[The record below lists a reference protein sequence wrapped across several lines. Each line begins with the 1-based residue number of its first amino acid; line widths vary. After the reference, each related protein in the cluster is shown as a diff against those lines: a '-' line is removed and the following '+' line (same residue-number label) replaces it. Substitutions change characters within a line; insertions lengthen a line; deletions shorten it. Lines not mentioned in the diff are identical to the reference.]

1 MPNRNS
7 EIKQFFEDMLSTFLE
22 WDGVYKL
29 DSIDRA
35 LLKTEANS
43 LYKISK
49 DIDKNLRSR
58 FIVTAKNEDLDI
70 IGEGMNRPRLA
81 GESDVDY
88 RKRLIIN
95 DTFFNDST
103 VKGIKN
109 ALRGYFGVDIDNDN
123 QSDTRLV
130 ELYKEALRCGDE
142 FNNDVKFLGEKVVQ
156 GSISIHLLMNQ
167 EGDEV
172 IITRKELFEK
182 IYQTRAAGILLYLYW
197 HGTEYDNIRKKMF
210 DKNTLVTLITSAE
223 LGSSNTESESAL
235 GCINKKIARDNKSLA
250 LPILKRSDVFDVR
263 TKGSKINNKY
273 DILVGTD
280 NGAAHISYTDI
291 QSTENNEGG
300 KRFEDDLAKGTMNSR
315 RVHRLLDGNL
325 FSLPKDFQTP
335 LRIGQRDKITLFN
348 HTTEKI
354 DDPLDPFL
362 KYKSNINDSITK
374 KIVKIESFKN
384 IRLKIEDGTIND
396 YKVIL
401 QVVPKEYNGDDLLY
415 FGDMILT
422 DYLLKGAW
430 YNINEKELIEN
441 ANIKLIYDPNKD
453 EYVTN
458 GYYISPPITI
468 ENITKFGMVKWVYN
482 NGGTKVQI
490 RTGLDEDYLK
500 SLGDNDG
507 WGLEYTKNT
516 GEFIQENV
524 NNFFQFK
531 ISLTGTIY
539 ESPIFRLEEFF
550 IEYWDIPIS
559 EIEEIFDNI
568 KTGNDLKNSMIDSV
582 MANVYEENANLK
594 GNGGSNI
601 SLELNKSYWLTNV
614 KPVRQSRIRN
624 RRWTLF
630 YGIKTIITDYFT
642 RDSIHQ
648 YERDVEII

>member
-1 MPNRNS
+1 MPNRSS
-7 EIKQFFEDMLSTFLE
+7 EIKQFFEDMLSNFLE

-70 IGEGMNRPRLA
+70 IGEGMNRPRLG
-81 GESDVDY
+81 GESDDDY
-88 RKRLIIN
+88 RKRLVIN

-109 ALRGYFGVDIDNDN
+109 ALRGYYGVDIDNDN
-123 QSDTRLV
+123 ESDTRLV

-142 FNNDVKFLGEKVVQ
+142 FNDDVKFLGEKVVQ

-172 IITRKELFEK
+172 IISRKELFDK

-197 HGTEYDNIRKKMF
+197 HGTEYDNIRKKLF
-210 DKNTLVTLITSAE
+210 DKNTLTTLITSAE
-223 LGSSNTESESAL
+223 LGDTDR
-235 GCINKKIARDNKSLA
+235 KIAADNKSLA

-263 TKGSKINNKY
+263 TKSSKIDNKY

-280 NGAAHISYTDI
+280 NGAAHISHIDI
-291 QSTENNEGG
+291 QSAENNDGG
-300 KRFEDDLAKGTMNSR
+300 KRFEDDLSKGTMSSR

-335 LRIGQRDKITLFN
+335 LRVGQRNKITLFN
-348 HTTEKI
+348 HTTEKAE
-354 DDPLDPFL
+354 DALFN
-362 KYKSNINDSITK
+362 YEENITK
-374 KIVKIESFKN
+374 KIVKIESSKN

-422 DYLLKGAW
+422 DYLLEGAW

-453 EYVTN
+453 EYITN

-468 ENITKFGMVKWVYN
+468 DNITKFGMIKWVYN
-482 NGGTKVQI
+482 NGDTKVQI
-490 RTGLDEDYLK
+490 RTGLDEEYLK

-516 GEFIQENV
+516 GEFIQESV

-559 EIEEIFDNI
+559 EIEEVFDNI
-568 KTGNDLKNSMIDSV
+568 KNGNDLVNSIDNSSII
-582 MANVYEENANLK
+582 ATVYVESPNYK
-594 GNGGSNI
+594 GNGGSNLD
-601 SLELNKSYWLTNV
+601 LELNKSYWLTNI

-624 RRWTLF
+624 RRWSLF
-630 YGIKTIITDYFT
+630 YGVKTIITDYFT